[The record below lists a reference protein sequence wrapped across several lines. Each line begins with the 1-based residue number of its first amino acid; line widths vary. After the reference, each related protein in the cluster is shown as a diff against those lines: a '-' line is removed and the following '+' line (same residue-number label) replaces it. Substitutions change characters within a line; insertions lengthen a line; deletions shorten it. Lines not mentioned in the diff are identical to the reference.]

1 MSTLLCARYRLESH
15 SLAPRALCRDDMRI
29 LCLGLAVLFGG
40 VTSLPAHYHSC
51 TFNFTGGPRLPFPFC
66 NASLDVRPLCIPQM
80 RGSAPGDATVAPIG
94 RFPRARPALPHDL
107 RRKERRP
114 RCVQSGGRASR
125 SSEHDRRGVHAW
137 GQQRLRQE
145 VKREH
150 RLPDDIP
157 IGRGPRCFVRSAA
170 VARNWAHDRHRSAWA
185 EQPGAHAQRLSYA
198 FLCPLP
204 ALCAGFRRQRERRS
218 GNPAQRPIRALFP
231 RSEHRTSPGHTAIA
245 IASRSARRQP
255 DYQSKHPFG
264 RSLVLQRRTTYCNF
278 ARNAA

>member
-1 MSTLLCARYRLESH
+1 
-15 SLAPRALCRDDMRI
+15 MRI

-204 ALCAGFRRQRERRS
+204 APCAQAFDDSANVVPGIPPNGPS
-218 GNPAQRPIRALFP
+218 GLYFLDPNIVRPQATPLSPSRVAALGG
-231 RSEHRTSPGHTAIA
+231 SLTT
-245 IASRSARRQP
+245 SRSIRSAGVWCCNAGRHIATSHEMP
-255 DYQSKHPFG
+255 HSKQYERLH
-264 RSLVLQRRTTYCNF
+264 
-278 ARNAA
+278 